1 LDADQKALLQKAIT
15 DAKSVGAKVILDG
28 LSSPAETNEVLTWI
42 PRGTDSTGNKL
53 YSLHFSHAPDACI
66 APSDIF
72 QDSPLVLRKF
82 DSRDPFCIWEI
93 YQTDGSN
100 GYSFR
105 NTGNF
110 LMMDN
115 LYARGSTANPQIS
128 CYFNGNRAQVYYMK
142 KSSSASPTISV
153 TVPNTAA
160 TSAESA
166 ILQRLNAMMDGSYG
180 NNTYKVN
187 TRYTGKWA
195 SEQCK
200 GFGKALFQNIFGYNI
215 GSTKT
220 KPNNHQISI
229 GTSKTATVGS
239 LSSLPNKSDS
249 TLRSLFD
256 KTRAGD
262 FVQLRRWH
270 GGSHSA
276 IFLYSDSNSVTLYEC
291 NLDGRNGIVKRT
303 YSWNQFRADNA
314 AVTVYTAKDYRLH

>member
-1 LDADQKALLQKAIT
+1 M
-15 DAKSVGAKVILDG
+15 VVR
-28 LSSPAETNEVLTWI
+28 V
-42 PRGTDSTGNKL
+42 R
-53 YSLHFSHAPDACI
+53 
-66 APSDIF
+66 
-72 QDSPLVLRKF
+72 R
-82 DSRDPFCIWEI
+82 
-93 YQTDGSN
+93 
-100 GYSFR
+100 
-105 NTGNF
+105 
-110 LMMDN
+110 
-115 LYARGSTANPQIS
+115 
-128 CYFNGNRAQVYYMK
+128 
-142 KSSSASPTISV
+142 
-153 TVPNTAA
+153 
-160 TSAESA
+160 
-166 ILQRLNAMMDGSYG
+166 
-180 NNTYKVN
+180 
-187 TRYTGKWA
+187 
-195 SEQCK
+195 QCK

-229 GTSKTATVGS
+229 STSKTATVGS

-256 KTRAGD
+256 KARAGD